1 MKRWAA
7 ALGPLAVVCLLT
19 ACSSSA
25 EEPWPT
31 SPGPFVLQAD
41 QVIADLGA
49 GDFTAVQGMFD
60 PAMIK
65 AAQAVPLNKA
75 WAACQD
81 ALGTYRGHAAP
92 TSARTGQSALVQVPV
107 TWANGP
113 GVVTIAFNRN
123 GTIDGLHCYGAPP
136 S

>member
-1 MKRWAA
+1 MKCWAA

-25 EEPWPT
+25 GEPWPT

-41 QVIADLGA
+41 QVIADLLA
-49 GDFTAVQGMFD
+49 GNFTAVQGMFD

-81 ALGTYRGHAAP
+81 ALGTYRDHGAP
-92 TSARTGQSALVQVPV
+92 MSTRRGQFALVQVPV
-107 TWANGP
+107 TWANGSRA
-113 GVVTIAFNRN
+113 VTITFNPN
-123 GTIDGLHCYGAPP
+123 GTIAGLHCGVSP